1 MEEVRELEYTGK
13 LFCGIISSN
22 FGKKYVTPLKKL
34 VNNVLHDEG
43 ALIYVYNEKKDKPD
57 LKSMG
62 KYFKIDMEEKYKNGQ
77 LTFVCSEEK
86 FLDNGLLSLDKII
99 DFYEKEIDSYKE
111 KGFEKIVVYTT
122 RDSFYT
128 SRIKGEELCTLH
140 KRMKKICRQKNIMI
154 VIKYIIDDFHEKDFL
169 SLITLHDLFVLEDSS
184 GGNVY
189 TYLELIKT
197 SLINLSIR
205 QRQQEEYERE
215 LKRIENLKNLGELSE
230 SMSHDF
236 NNILAT
242 IVGFSQMCLLK
253 EKDEEV
259 KKYLNTIY
267 KTALDGKAMMNKI
280 QSYIKGSY
288 NAKKEIH
295 GLNDLVKDSVD
306 MIDHGVIEMDRKN
319 TGDVKLIKELNS
331 RKCIYCNEFEIRQV
345 ILNILLNA
353 VDSITCDGVVKIKTY
368 DKGKNSFIEVE
379 DTGIG
384 IEEDMLEKIFDPF
397 FTTKGEH
404 GTGLGLNIV
413 KKVLNEHCADI
424 KVESQVNKGSKF
436 TIIFPSTTKE
446 QLKVAEE
453 EEEYKTA
460 ANILVVDDKYIVA
473 KSIKELVS
481 LLNMNADV
489 ETRGEKVMSR
499 LSEKE
504 YDLIIC
510 DYSMPYKNGIEVSQ
524 KVKKEYPNKP
534 FILLTGFVDNI
545 VENCDTIDYIL
556 NKPCT
561 VEELADTIGK
571 ALKIVDEARSKSYNI
586 S

>member
-1 MEEVRELEYTGK
+1 MT
-13 LFCGIISSN
+13 I
-22 FGKKYVTPLKKL
+22 
-34 VNNVLHDEG
+34 
-43 ALIYVYNEKKDKPD
+43 
-57 LKSMG
+57 
-62 KYFKIDMEEKYKNGQ
+62 
-77 LTFVCSEEK
+77 
-86 FLDNGLLSLDKII
+86 
-99 DFYEKEIDSYKE
+99 
-111 KGFEKIVVYTT
+111 
-122 RDSFYT
+122 
-128 SRIKGEELCTLH
+128 
-140 KRMKKICRQKNIMI
+140 
-154 VIKYIIDDFHEKDFL
+154 
-169 SLITLHDLFVLEDSS
+169 
-184 GGNVY
+184 
-189 TYLELIKT
+189 
-197 SLINLSIR
+197 
-205 QRQQEEYERE
+205 
-215 LKRIENLKNLGELSE
+215 NLKNKQELIEKFGANAKDSGSVE
-230 SMSHDF
+230 VQVAMLSQKIAELTEHLKTNAKDF
-236 NNILAT
+236 QAKRGLLMM
-242 IVGFSQMCLLK
+242 VGRRKRML
-253 EKDEEV
+253 
-259 KKYLNTIY
+259 T
-267 KTALDGKAMMNKI
+267 
-280 QSYIKGSY
+280 YIKKS
-288 NAKKEIH
+288 
-295 GLNDLVKDSVD
+295 D
-306 MIDHGVIEMDRKN
+306 IEKYR
-319 TGDVKLIKELNS
+319 KLIKELNS

-534 FILLTGFVDNI
+534 FILLTGFVDDI

-571 ALKIVDEARSKSYNI
+571 ALKIVDEARSKSSNI